1 MKKDNIKVAR
11 AKAVK
16 IAERNQEKAFVLT
29 DGESYFGVDLLT
41 TLVDLRGRETVE
53 TIEPEINLK

>member
-1 MKKDNIKVAR
+1 MKKDNLKVAR

-29 DGESYFGVDLLT
+29 DGTSYFGVDYLT
-41 TLVDLRGRETVE
+41 YCIDLRGRKVVE
-53 TIEPEINLK
+53 EIKPDE